1 MFNRHKIVSAYLVE
15 PSSTHGGAATWNGF
29 RTQFF
34 EIKRA
39 NPRILKH
46 SFVVLALWVAIVA
59 SIQSLTQSSGASSA
73 ASSWSL
79 ATATGLVSSRTTAP
93 TAAPGLVS
101 AVRASILPG
110 GPSGQLLPPG
120 TMTPDRTYTNSYARG
135 QCTWYVAG
143 RRPIPAGWG
152 NAGSWYYHAAGSGWK
167 VGTVPAL
174 AAVAW
179 TSAGYYGH
187 VALVE
192 QISTD
197 GKSVYVSEMNYRGV
211 GVKSFRWAPASSFKY
226 IY

>member
-1 MFNRHKIVSAYLVE
+1 MFDQHQPVSAYLIE
-15 PSSTHGGAATWNGF
+15 PSASQASPWNGF

-39 NPRILKH
+39 NPRLLRRSLVIL
-46 SFVVLALWVAIVA
+46 VIWCAVIG
-59 SIQSLTQSSGASSA
+59 SIQSFTHTPAATGTSGILGASWLLGSQ
-73 ASSWSL
+73 
-79 ATATGLVSSRTTAP
+79 TTP
-93 TAAPGLVS
+93 VAAPALVT
-101 AVRASILPG
+101 AVHASILPG

-120 TMTPDRTYTNSYARG
+120 TIAPDRSYTNSYARG

-143 RRPIPAGWG
+143 RRQIPSNWG
-152 NAGSWYYHAAGSGWK
+152 NAVSWYYHAVGSGWS
-167 VGTVPAL
+167 VGTVPAV

-179 TSAGYYGH
+179 TPAGYYGH

-192 QISTD
+192 QVSSN
-197 GKSVYVSEMNYRGV
+197 GKQVYVSEMNYHGV